1 MENFAGTYIH
11 KEDLEKILA
20 KAGLVLTLGD
30 QPGTRRTVI
39 VNGNPAPGDAP
50 VERNDDDQTL
60 IIG

>member
-20 KAGLVLTLGD
+20 KAGLVMTPD

-39 VNGNPAPGDAP
+39 VNGNPAAGNAP
-50 VERNDDDQTL
+50 VQRKDDKQTL